1 MNSIQPILDRVLAGE
16 RMTVEECT
24 TLLESHDIARMGVAA
39 DEIRARRHPG
49 NVVTYIIDRNIN
61 YTNVCNVVCTFCA
74 FYRRPGA
81 PDTYVRTFDEICQKI
96 DETIALGGTGVLMQ
110 GGLHPDF
117 GLEWYE
123 DLLRSLR
130 AKYPG
135 FQLHCFSPPEI
146 HNLHLITKL
155 DYETIMARLKEAGL
169 YSLPG
174 GGAEIL
180 DDEVRKRV
188 STKCTTDEWLDVMR
202 AVHRVGLRSTATMMF
217 GIGDRLEHRVRHLQR
232 IRDLQDETGGFTAF
246 IPWTFQRENTALG
259 RRIKDEPTGVDYL
272 KMLAVSRLFLDNI
285 ENFQSSWLTQG
296 LRLGQV
302 ALRYGANDMGSIMI
316 EENVVSA
323 AGAHNR
329 ADEQMLQFLIR
340 EAGFIP
346 QQRDILYQHVIGTSG
361 DAETGRRG
369 DEEIRNTEMQG
380 RVYLRLVPYLPS
392 QSPRPGLP
400 VPAFHLGAAPMR
412 IELLRVFLFGH
423 HATEIKNLQSNAR
436 IQIQHSNRFRNGR
449 THVLFA
455 AYQDNRLDQTRKRA
469 THVAIEIARHER
481 GDRVLRSRLMTGGV
495 KMGNESI
502 GNATIVIKERATSV
516 VANASFARHN
526 VVERRAKNRRLQQ
539 SIKRGARHSGPPVH
553 RVVPGGRVE
562 NHRVDQFRMF
572 VRDAHGIRR
581 PK

>member
-1 MNSIQPILDRVLAGE
+1 MTTKSIQPILDRVLAGE
-16 RMTVEECT
+16 RMSADECR
-24 TLLESHDIARMGVAA
+24 TLLESHDVARMGVAA
-39 DEIRARRHPG
+39 DEIRARRHPD
-49 NVVTYIIDRNIN
+49 NIVTYIIDRNIN
-61 YTNVCNVVCTFCA
+61 YTTVCNVVCTFCA

-146 HNLHLITKL
+146 HNLHLISKL

-174 GGAEIL
+174 GGGEIL

-188 STKCTTDEWLDVMR
+188 STKCTTDQCLVVLR
-202 AVHRVGLRSTATMMF
+202 AVHRVGLRSPATMMF
-217 GIGDRLEHRVRHLQR
+217 GIGDRIEHRVRHLQR
-232 IRDLQDETGGFTAF
+232 IRDLQDATGGFTAF
-246 IPWTFQRENTALG
+246 ITKALHRENTALG
-259 RRIKDEPTGVDYL
+259 RRIKDELTGIDYM

-346 QQRDILYQHVIGTSG
+346 QQRDILYQHVYRNGGRG
-361 DAETGRRG
+361 DAETRRK
-369 DEEIRNTEMQG
+369 ENSAI
-380 RVYLRLVPYLPS
+380 PAS
-392 QSPRPGLP
+392 PGLP
-400 VPAFHLGAAPMR
+400 VPASH
-412 IELLRVFLFGH
+412 
-423 HATEIKNLQSNAR
+423 
-436 IQIQHSNRFRNGR
+436 
-449 THVLFA
+449 
-455 AYQDNRLDQTRKRA
+455 
-469 THVAIEIARHER
+469 
-481 GDRVLRSRLMTGGV
+481 
-495 KMGNESI
+495 
-502 GNATIVIKERATSV
+502 
-516 VANASFARHN
+516 
-526 VVERRAKNRRLQQ
+526 
-539 SIKRGARHSGPPVH
+539 
-553 RVVPGGRVE
+553 
-562 NHRVDQFRMF
+562 
-572 VRDAHGIRR
+572 
-581 PK
+581 

>member
-1 MNSIQPILDRVLAGE
+1 MDTDIQPILDKAVAGE
-16 RMTVEECT
+16 RLTSEDCT
-24 TLLESHDIARMGVAA
+24 ALLESRDFVRIGLAAHEVRMRHNPTDI
-39 DEIRARRHPG
+39 
-49 NVVTYIIDRNIN
+49 VTYIIDRNIN

-74 FYRRPGA
+74 FYRRPGK
-81 PDTYVRTFDEICQKI
+81 PDTYVHSIEEIEKRI

-117 GLEWYE
+117 GIEWYE

-130 AKYPG
+130 AKYPE

-146 HNLHLITKL
+146 HNIHLISKL
-155 DYETIMARLKEAGL
+155 DYETIMARLKDAGL

-188 STKCTTDEWLDVMR
+188 STKCSTDEWLDVMR

-217 GIGDRLEHRVRHLQR
+217 GIGDKIEHRVRHLQR

-272 KMLAVSRLFLDNI
+272 KMLAVSRLFFDNI

-302 ALRYGANDMGSIMI
+302 ALRFGANDMGSIMI

-346 QQRDILYQHVIGTSG
+346 QQRDILYKHVNRS
-361 DAETGRRG
+361 
-369 DEEIRNTEMQG
+369 
-380 RVYLRLVPYLPS
+380 VLS
-392 QSPRPGLP
+392 
-400 VPAFHLGAAPMR
+400 AA
-412 IELLRVFLFGH
+412 
-423 HATEIKNLQSNAR
+423 
-436 IQIQHSNRFRNGR
+436 
-449 THVLFA
+449 
-455 AYQDNRLDQTRKRA
+455 
-469 THVAIEIARHER
+469 
-481 GDRVLRSRLMTGGV
+481 
-495 KMGNESI
+495 
-502 GNATIVIKERATSV
+502 
-516 VANASFARHN
+516 
-526 VVERRAKNRRLQQ
+526 
-539 SIKRGARHSGPPVH
+539 
-553 RVVPGGRVE
+553 
-562 NHRVDQFRMF
+562 
-572 VRDAHGIRR
+572 
-581 PK
+581 